1 MSIKTINI
9 TIDELIEKFKKYNNN
24 EKDIDLI
31 RRAYDYAEK
40 KHFGQKR
47 ISGDDYILHPLNVA
61 LILTE
66 ISADAPCMAAALL
79 HDTIEDSD
87 ATKEEIEKLFG
98 SEVALLVDGVT
109 KINKINFNSDSEAS
123 AAYQRKILVGLSED
137 VRVIIIKLAD
147 RLHNMRTLDVMS
159 EEKQK
164 KKAKETLE
172 ILTPVAHR
180 LGIYKIKSELEDLSL
195 RYLKP
200 DAYFDIVEKLNQ
212 KKVER
217 DAAVSKMMDEVSSLL
232 KEHNIPHEIKGRS
245 KSIYS
250 IYNKLS
256 KGKPFSDI
264 YDILALR
271 VFVDTEQECYIALGL
286 IHSKYKP
293 VPKRFKDYIAMPKTN
308 LYQSLHTT
316 VFGIDGELFEIQI
329 RTYDMDKI
337 AEYGIA
343 SHWSY
348 KEHKDGAAASKDIM
362 EQKLQIFRNIIELN
376 EDSSTPEEFVSSVKK
391 DILSSEVIYVYT
403 PKGDVMELP
412 DGSTPVDFAYKVH
425 SEVGDRMIGA
435 IVNDNIVPLDY
446 KLNNGDII
454 KINTNKA
461 STPSKDWLSF
471 VVTTG
476 AKNKIRAYF
485 SRLEKDENIEKGSD
499 TLEKEL
505 RKNNLSINEFLTNKN
520 IDTILDE
527 LKLNDVDD
535 LYVNIALG
543 KYTPSQ
549 IIKIVNKPEEEK
561 VDIAAK
567 INETNYS
574 KASFSNNDVLV
585 EGMNEIKASLS
596 SCCKPIPGDNIIGY
610 ITRGSGITVHR
621 STCRNII
628 DIDERLINVKWNDN
642 VTKKYPSDILV
653 YTNAFD
659 NLLDIITKASSSGII
674 IDSISTIN
682 KSDYKVYN
690 MTVLVENKEKL
701 EKFINDLLNLKFVQ
715 KVERSVN

>member
-1 MSIKTINI
+1 
-9 TIDELIEKFKKYNNN
+9 
-24 EKDIDLI
+24 
-31 RRAYDYAEK
+31 
-40 KHFGQKR
+40 
-47 ISGDDYILHPLNVA
+47 
-61 LILTE
+61 
-66 ISADAPCMAAALL
+66 
-79 HDTIEDSD
+79 
-87 ATKEEIEKLFG
+87 
-98 SEVALLVDGVT
+98 
-109 KINKINFNSDSEAS
+109 
-123 AAYQRKILVGLSED
+123 
-137 VRVIIIKLAD
+137 
-147 RLHNMRTLDVMS
+147 
-159 EEKQK
+159 
-164 KKAKETLE
+164 
-172 ILTPVAHR
+172 
-180 LGIYKIKSELEDLSL
+180 
-195 RYLKP
+195 
-200 DAYFDIVEKLNQ
+200 
-212 KKVER
+212 
-217 DAAVSKMMDEVSSLL
+217 MMDEVSSLL

-250 IYNKLS
+250 IYNKLA

-329 RTYDMDKI
+329 RTYEMDKI

-348 KEHKDGAAASKDIM
+348 KEHKDGATASKDIM

-391 DILSSEVIYVYT
+391 DILSSDVIYVYT
-403 PKGDVMELP
+403 PKGDVIELP
-412 DGSTPVDFAYKVH
+412 EGSTPVDFAYKVH

-446 KLNNGDII
+446 KLNTGDII

-499 TLEKEL
+499 ALEKEL
-505 RKNNLSINEFLTNKN
+505 RKNSLSINEFLTNKN
-520 IDTILDE
+520 IDIILDE
-527 LKLNDVDD
+527 LKLKDIDD

-543 KYTPSQ
+543 KYTPNQ

-574 KASFSNNDVLV
+574 KTSFSNNDVLV

-690 MTVLVENKEKL
+690 MTVLVENKDKL
-701 EKFINDLLNLKFVQ
+701 EKFINDLLNLNFVQ